1 LTRHSEKA
9 ITSLDITVE
18 QGLSSMKLH
27 EYQAKEIFRK
37 FGIPVPK
44 GHVAT
49 SVNEAVNAA
58 QGLPGP
64 PWVVKAQVH
73 AGGRGKGGGV
83 RVVKSLDELKQAT
96 SDILGRALV
105 TKQTGPEGKKVHQVL
120 IEEGVNIDREFYLA
134 VVIDRSKAR
143 PVMIFSQA
151 GGMEIEEV
159 AARSPELVLKE
170 FVDPKVG
177 WMPFQAK
184 NMVYTIAPL
193 PGADTVKEL
202 MSLTGAL
209 CRLFMAQDCS
219 LAEINPLVITKDGK
233 ALAVDGKINIDDNG
247 LIRQKE
253 MKALDDLRE
262 KDPLDAKA
270 EQYNINYIRLSGNI
284 GAMVNGAGL
293 AMATM
298 DVIKLAGAEPANFLD
313 VGGGASE
320 EMVKKGFEIILE
332 DKNVKAI
339 LINIFGGILRCDVLA
354 RGVLAAAEKIDIKVP
369 VIIRLE
375 GTNVQEG
382 RAILQNS
389 NLKFMVAKDMAEAA
403 SLVTEQVRRSA

>member
-1 LTRHSEKA
+1 
-9 ITSLDITVE
+9 
-18 QGLSSMKLH
+18 MKLH
-27 EYQAKEIFRK
+27 EYQAKDIFRK

-49 SVNEAVNAA
+49 SMEEALEA
-58 QGLPGP
+58 GKDLPGP

-83 RVVKSLDELKQAT
+83 RIVNSLDELRQAA
-96 SDILGRALV
+96 SDILGRPLV

-120 IEEGVNIDREFYLA
+120 IEEGIDIGSEFYLA

-143 PVMIFSQA
+143 PVVIFSQA

-159 AARSPELVLKE
+159 ASRSPELVLKE
-170 FVDPKVG
+170 FVDPKIG

-184 NMVYTIAPL
+184 NLVYNLDPL
-193 PGADTVKEL
+193 PGGDTVKEL
-202 MSLTGAL
+202 MSIMGAL
-209 CRLFMAQDCS
+209 VRLFIAQDCS
-219 LAEINPLVITKDGK
+219 LAEINPLVITKKGK
-233 ALAVDGKINIDDNG
+233 ALAIDAKINLDDNA
-247 LIRQKE
+247 LVRQKE
-253 MKALDDLRE
+253 MKALDDPRE

-270 EQYNINYIRLSGNI
+270 EQHHINYIRLSGNI

-320 EMVKKGFEIILE
+320 EMVQKGFEIILE
-332 DKNVKAI
+332 DKNVEAI

-354 RGVLAAAEKIDIKVP
+354 RGVLAAAEKIDIRVP
-369 VIIRLE
+369 IIIRLE
-375 GTNVQEG
+375 GTNVHEG

-389 NLKFMVAKDMAEAA
+389 NLKFLVAKDMAEAA
-403 SLVTEQVRRSA
+403 GMVTEQVRRNA